1 MHFESWKKFL
11 ERYLQ
16 HRIESIKRFSKT
28 NKNRLGSLKEHYFHT
43 MNLINCKPAPLF
55 ISILK
60 GNLETNVVG

>member
-16 HRIESIKRFSKT
+16 RRIESIKRFSKT

-43 MNLINCKPAPLF
+43 MN
-55 ISILK
+55 
-60 GNLETNVVG
+60 